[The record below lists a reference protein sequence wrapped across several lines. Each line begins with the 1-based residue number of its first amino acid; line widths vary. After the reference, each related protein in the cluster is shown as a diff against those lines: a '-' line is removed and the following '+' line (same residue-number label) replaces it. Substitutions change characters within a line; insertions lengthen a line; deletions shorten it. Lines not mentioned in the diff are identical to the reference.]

1 MSGETGTPA
10 KTPAGTPAVS
20 PARGTGRDHVVR
32 SFAVPCPQCKAWT
45 EVRVGTPA
53 VDAPKRTACSAC
65 RAEIPLD
72 FHKHFG
78 PMALLDG
85 CPACDYHTLYIQKDF
100 NAKLGVLL
108 VLVVFTALL
117 LAGTP
122 LPWLLGALVV
132 LAALDWLLLRF
143 VVRRVLICYRCKAQY
158 RGYPPGPSCRPF
170 DLATFEAH
178 DAPKT

>member
-1 MSGETGTPA
+1 MSAPA
-10 KTPAGTPAVS
+10 APVALA
-20 PARGTGRDHVVR
+20 GRDHVVR
-32 SFAVPCPQCKAWT
+32 SFAVPCPQCRAWT

-53 VDAPKRTACSAC
+53 VDAPKKIAC
-65 RAEIPLD
+65 RACGAEIPLD
-72 FHKHFG
+72 FHGHFG
-78 PMALLDG
+78 PSALLDG
-85 CPACDYHTLYIQKDF
+85 CPACGYHTLYVQKDV

-108 VLVVFTALL
+108 VLAVFLALL

-122 LPWLLGALVV
+122 LPWLLAALVA

-158 RGYPPGPSCRPF
+158 RGYPPGPTCRPF

-178 DAPKT
+178 DAPKS